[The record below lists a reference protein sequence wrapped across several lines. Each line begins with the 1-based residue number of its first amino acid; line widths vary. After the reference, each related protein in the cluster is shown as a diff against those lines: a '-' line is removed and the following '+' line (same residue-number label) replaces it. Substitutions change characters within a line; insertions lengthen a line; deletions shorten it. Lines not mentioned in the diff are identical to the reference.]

1 MAMADCRTYTYEVM
15 KTVLDTNQEVLVQI
29 FRDTD
34 TLKILH
40 AQIAF
45 RNASSGSWGVP
56 YQLEVAQ

>member
-1 MAMADCRTYTYEVM
+1 M

-56 YQLEVAQ
+56 YQLEVAE